1 MTTAKAKRGSFV
13 PNLTS
18 RLTPPLIALI
28 LAIVLFLLGGV
39 ISPGFVNANQAINI
53 VRLAAFLGIIAA
65 GQTLVIISGGEGI
78 DLSVASIV
86 TLGAILTFRLTDGQ
100 DALILPVLGL
110 VMLVG
115 AGIGLVN
122 GLGIVFLRIPPLVMT
137 LAMAGVVQGVI
148 LQVTRGEL
156 EGETPDLMRTL
167 IAQPL
172 IGPIPGVIFL
182 WIGLG
187 IAMWLLLER
196 TPYGKMLFAVGINR
210 TTAVGA
216 FPRGAATCGAQDM
229 SGNVWEWTLSFW
241 DEAQDRY
248 CVRGGSW
255 LNEPR
260 WLRSAARNW
269 NDSRNRFNFRGF
281 RLARTLTL

>member
-78 DLSVASIV
+78 DLSVASVV

-156 EGETPDLMRTL
+156 EG
-167 IAQPL
+167 
-172 IGPIPGVIFL
+172 
-182 WIGLG
+182 
-187 IAMWLLLER
+187 
-196 TPYGKMLFAVGINR
+196 
-210 TTAVGA
+210 
-216 FPRGAATCGAQDM
+216 
-229 SGNVWEWTLSFW
+229 
-241 DEAQDRY
+241 
-248 CVRGGSW
+248 
-255 LNEPR
+255 
-260 WLRSAARNW
+260 
-269 NDSRNRFNFRGF
+269 
-281 RLARTLTL
+281 